1 MAQIVGQGKPSKE
14 ALLVGMRKALNVERR
29 SRYADFHGKR
39 STFSQYMRQTS
50 ASLART
56 YPMDSTWV
64 TIRGLF
70 RQYPNSDL
78 PTRISII
85 QRADELLEPH
95 LDIFMEQLRQRQ
107 KHLSEAEL
115 KSQGGGGETD
125 MVEGKSIVDG
135 DDSEYNPAGAITG
148 GGDHVAEGV
157 AGNEA
162 DVAREGGGNGV
173 VAGSTGG
180 NGAAAGSAGGNG
192 RAAGVVSG
200 SNSSSDGTTGNVLDD
215 SVRKAIDRA
224 AVRAEQSRVDE
235 REAALRAAREREVKA
250 REAREREAKE
260 KELREKQA
268 RIDAVKAAARD
279 SSPDGSSTDGSSKG
293 DPSKTTSSS
302 PRDANS
308 SRDPEEVNVQWV
320 KGVGP
325 KLAAVLGKLNI
336 KTVSQLLRHYP
347 RRHLDFQNRLLIRDL
362 EEGQEVSIFGMIR
375 SVSAYQAKNRN
386 MSILTVVI
394 SDNTGIITITRFVG
408 GKSNKYLL
416 DRYKAQFPKGA
427 QVLAS
432 GVVERDQYKGNLT
445 LKNSEVEILGLV
457 SDGEEDQQG
466 SLHAG
471 RLVPVYPLTD
481 GLSLRYLRTVMNNA
495 LEQYS
500 RYIVDPLPES
510 FRKEFNLLELTEA
523 LRGIHFPDT
532 PEIKDAARRRL
543 VFDELFTIQLQ
554 LAHRRYQFDQENQN
568 ALALTFAD
576 DGLVTKMIE
585 TLPFKLTGAQN
596 RVFAEIARDLTSS
609 KPMHRLVQGDVG
621 SGKTVVA
628 LLSCLMAIDNG
639 FQAAMMAPTE
649 ILAEQHYRQFQR
661 LVTPLGLKC
670 ALVLGK
676 QGVKERR
683 AVRQEILAGQA
694 HIAVGTHAL
703 LEDDVEFKNLG
714 LIVIDEQHRFGVKQ
728 RARLKAKSL
737 NPELLTMTAT
747 PIPRTLA
754 MTMHGDLDV
763 SEIDELPPGRKP
775 IDTKAC
781 TPAQRGKV
789 WDFIVKEIEKG
800 RQAYVV
806 FPLIDESESLSAK
819 AATKEFE
826 KLKIEYPNL
835 RFGLMH
841 GKLKADQKD
850 EEMDKFRKHE
860 YDVLVSTTVIEVGVD
875 VPNSSVMMIE
885 NADRFGLAQLHQLRG
900 RVGRGAEQSYC
911 FLISEM
917 KSQTTRERL
926 EIMTLTNDGF
936 VVAEKDL
943 ELRGPGEFLGYRQS
957 GLPDLVLA
965 DLVKDASILEEARN
979 VAIAV
984 VRNDP
989 ELAQNPELRKLL
1001 ERKASSHEAE
1011 IMRSG

>member
-1 MAQIVGQGKPSKE
+1 
-14 ALLVGMRKALNVERR
+14 
-29 SRYADFHGKR
+29 
-39 STFSQYMRQTS
+39 
-50 ASLART
+50 
-56 YPMDSTWV
+56 MDPTWV
-64 TIRGLF
+64 TLRGLF
-70 RQYPNSDL
+70 RQYPNSDVA
-78 PTRISII
+78 TRMSII
-85 QRADELLEPH
+85 KRAEELLEPH
-95 LDIFMEQLRQRQ
+95 LDIFMEELRRRQ
-107 KHLSEAEL
+107 NELSEAEVRER
-115 KSQGGGGETD
+115 GGMGAESERD
-125 MVEGKSIVDG
+125 MQEGADIVDTADG
-135 DDSEYNPAGAITG
+135 DDDAARGGRSASADAAGTSRAVVQGTSSAVVQETSSAVVQATSSAAVQETSSAAVHGPSGRDRLAADGTAGASGAIRGLGVRITPVVNGVPVNMTHVTNPAPVGGSPFSKSSAPGPGGAK
-148 GGDHVAEGV
+148 
-157 AGNEA
+157 
-162 DVAREGGGNGV
+162 
-173 VAGSTGG
+173 
-180 NGAAAGSAGGNG
+180 NG
-192 RAAGVVSG
+192 R
-200 SNSSSDGTTGNVLDD
+200 SSS
-215 SVRKAIDRA
+215 A
-224 AVRAEQSRVDE
+224 
-235 REAALRAAREREVKA
+235 
-250 REAREREAKE
+250 
-260 KELREKQA
+260 
-268 RIDAVKAAARD
+268 
-279 SSPDGSSTDGSSKG
+279 SSKG
-293 DPSKTTSSS
+293 GIPPTSSKNGTS
-302 PRDANS
+302 PAGSKNGTLAPKDSGSKNGTS
-308 SRDPEEVNVQWV
+308 SPKDNGSKDPEEVNVQFV

-325 KLAAVLGKLNI
+325 KLATVLNKLNI
-336 KTVSQLLRHYP
+336 TTVAELLRHYP

-375 SVSAYQAKNRN
+375 SVGAFQSRNRN
-386 MSILTVVI
+386 VSVLTVVI
-394 SDNTGIITITRFVG
+394 SDNTGIITITKFVG

-416 DRYKAQFPKGA
+416 DRYKQQYPKGA

-432 GVVERDQYKGNLT
+432 GVVERDPYKGNLT

-457 SDGEEDQQG
+457 SDGEEDQQTN

-471 RLVPVYPLTD
+471 RLVPVYALTE
-481 GLSLRYLRTVMNNA
+481 GLSLRYLRNVMNNA
-495 LEQYS
+495 LESYAPH
-500 RYIVDPLPES
+500 IVDPLPKSLRDELG
-510 FRKEFNLLELTEA
+510 LLELTAA

-532 PEIKDAARRRL
+532 VELKDAARRRL
-543 VFDELFTIQLQ
+543 VFDELFGIQLQ

-568 ALALTFAD
+568 ALALQVTE
-576 DGLVTKMIE
+576 DGLVKQLIE
-585 TLPFKLTGAQN
+585 SLPFSLTGAQN
-596 RVFAEIARDLTSS
+596 RVFAEIARDLASL

-628 LLSCLMAIDNG
+628 LLACLIAIDNN

-649 ILAEQHYRQFQR
+649 ILAEQHFRQFQR
-661 LVTPLGLKC
+661 LLTPLGLRC

-683 AVRQEILAGQA
+683 AIRQEILSGQV

-775 IDTKAC
+775 IKTRAF
-781 TPAQRGKV
+781 TPSQRDKV
-789 WDFIVKEIEKG
+789 WEFIISEIQKG

-806 FPLIDESESLSAK
+806 FPLIEESESLSAK

-826 KLKIEYPNL
+826 ELKKRYGEGTETGL

-841 GKLKADQKD
+841 GKLKSDQKD

-911 FLISEM
+911 FLISDM
-917 KSQTTRERL
+917 KSPTTRERL

-957 GLPDLVLA
+957 GLPDLILA

-979 VAIAV
+979 TAIAI

-989 ELAQNPELRKLL
+989 ELTKSPELRKLL
-1001 ERKASSHEAE
+1001 ERKATSHEAE

>member
-1 MAQIVGQGKPSKE
+1 
-14 ALLVGMRKALNVERR
+14 
-29 SRYADFHGKR
+29 
-39 STFSQYMRQTS
+39 
-50 ASLART
+50 
-56 YPMDSTWV
+56 MDSTWV
-64 TIRGLF
+64 TLRGLF
-70 RQYPNSDL
+70 RQYPNTDVS
-78 PTRISII
+78 TRISIV
-85 QRADELLEPH
+85 QRAEELLEPH
-95 LDIFMEQLRQRQ
+95 LDIFMEELRRRKQE
-107 KHLSEAEL
+107 LSEAEVTA
-115 KSQGGGGETD
+115 QGGGGETD
-125 MVEGKSIVDG
+125 IEEGADIVDSADG
-135 DDSEYNPAGAITG
+135 DDYGSATCAEGSITG
-148 GGDHVAEGV
+148 GAEYETIKGLGV
-157 AGNEA
+157 RITPVVDGKPMGMSGKAASDERRSTGA
-162 DVAREGGGNGV
+162 PVSGGG
-173 VAGSTGG
+173 AGSS
-180 NGAAAGSAGGNG
+180 ASGSA
-192 RAAGVVSG
+192 VSG
-200 SNSSSDGTTGNVLDD
+200 
-215 SVRKAIDRA
+215 R
-224 AVRAEQSRVDE
+224 
-235 REAALRAAREREVKA
+235 
-250 REAREREAKE
+250 
-260 KELREKQA
+260 
-268 RIDAVKAAARD
+268 
-279 SSPDGSSTDGSSKG
+279 
-293 DPSKTTSSS
+293 SSS
-302 PRDANS
+302 PGAVGDGRKAGVSSS
-308 SRDPEEVNVQWV
+308 SRDQNSGKSGSSAAADSNAAKSASSREYNASKNPEDVHVQFV

-325 KLAAVLGKLNI
+325 KLAAVLNKLGIN
-336 KTVSQLLRHYP
+336 TVAQLLRHYP

-375 SVSAYQAKNRN
+375 SVNAFQSRNRN
-386 MSILTVVI
+386 MSIMTVVI
-394 SDNTGIITITRFVG
+394 SDNTGIITIVKFVG

-416 DRYKAQFPKGA
+416 DRYKAQYPKGA

-432 GVVERDQYKGNLT
+432 GIVERDQYKGNLT

-457 SDGEEDQQG
+457 SDGEEDQQA

-481 GLSLRYLRTVMNNA
+481 GLSLRYLRTVMHNA
-495 LEQYS
+495 LEAYS
-500 RYIVDPLPES
+500 QHIVDPLPKALRSEL
-510 FRKEFNLLELTEA
+510 NLLELTEA

-532 PEIKDAARRRL
+532 VEIKDAARRRL
-543 VFDELFTIQLQ
+543 VFDELFGIQLQ
-554 LAHRRYQFDQENQN
+554 LAHRRYKFDQENQN
-568 ALALTFAD
+568 ALALTVAE
-576 DGLVTKMIE
+576 DGLVTKLIE
-585 TLPFKLTGAQN
+585 SLPFKLTGAQE
-596 RVFAEIARDLTSS
+596 RVFAEIARDLSS
-609 KPMHRLVQGDVG
+609 AKPMHRLVQGDVG

-628 LLSCLMAIDNG
+628 LLACLIAIDNK

-661 LVTPLGLKC
+661 LLTPLGLRC

-683 AVRQEILAGQA
+683 AVRQDIVSGQV

-703 LEDDVEFKNLG
+703 LEDDVEFQNLG

-775 IDTKAC
+775 IKTRAC
-781 TPAQRGKV
+781 TPSQRGKV
-789 WDFIVKEIEKG
+789 WEFIVSEIEKG
-800 RQAYVV
+800 RQAYIV

-826 KLKIEYPNL
+826 KLKEEFPNL

-841 GKLKADQKD
+841 GKLKSEQKD
-850 EEMDKFRKHE
+850 EEMDKFRKGE

-900 RVGRGAEQSYC
+900 RVGRGADQSYC
-911 FLISEM
+911 FLVSDM
-917 KSQTTRERL
+917 KSPTTRERL

-957 GLPDLVLA
+957 GLPDLILA

-979 VAIAV
+979 TAIAV

-989 ELAQNPELRKLL
+989 ELTKNPELLKLL
-1001 ERKASSHEAE
+1001 ERKSSSHEVE